1 MVVGQQ
7 TEIGR
12 YTMNE
17 QQGQQLSIN
26 PQTLINE
33 LQNRLSAS
41 QNENVILSAMLQD
54 LQSALEAAQ
63 EEETTEDAS
72 N

>member
-72 N
+72 D

>member
-1 MVVGQQ
+1 
-7 TEIGR
+7 
-12 YTMNE
+12 MNE

-72 N
+72 D